1 MTAAVLETQVKESLE
16 RSERAFCAG
25 QAGFFEEFAADA
37 VIFTTDSSDPI
48 RGRDAYRQR
57 YEADLC
63 AQSREK
69 TILDRKVQ
77 IVADKAVVTQ
87 KARIA
92 QANASAIVS
101 QTIVYGITNEGLKV
115 LHAQTSLLS
124 PEAANNQTPTVEVI
138 NERIATMAAVVGV
151 AQ

>member
-1 MTAAVLETQVKESLE
+1 MSVLEAQVKESLD
-16 RSERAFCAG
+16 RSERAYCSG
-25 QAGFFEEFAADA
+25 QPEFFEEFAADA

-57 YEADLC
+57 YGAELC
-63 AQSREK
+63 AQGREK

-77 IVADKAVVTQ
+77 IIGDKAVVTQ

-92 QANASAIVS
+92 QANACATVS
-101 QTIVYGITNEGLKV
+101 QTMVYGITGEGLKV

-124 PEAANNQTPTVEVI
+124 AEAGKRQSPTVEVI
-138 NERIATMAAVVGV
+138 NERIATMAAIVGV